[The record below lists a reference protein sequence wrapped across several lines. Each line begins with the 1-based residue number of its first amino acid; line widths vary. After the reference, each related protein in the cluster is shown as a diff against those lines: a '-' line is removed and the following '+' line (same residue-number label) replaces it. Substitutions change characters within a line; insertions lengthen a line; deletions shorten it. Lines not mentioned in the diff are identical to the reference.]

1 MTREEYQKHME
12 LVKKAVKDDLTS
24 LDSKKS
30 VLKAR
35 VWCRDDEDRFRLC
48 CYYDFSPYMDMLFR
62 RFEPDVKEWI
72 HEKYIELKELHQPS
86 EKRYKTV
93 SSETWRKY
101 HQELY
106 SEEQISK
113 KYYVTVTKYT
123 EIDRNMTILY
133 SADFSLKGELVSID
147 DPTGYYRGFAGY
159 EEKGYT
165 LSKSEKIISDNLYL
179 FGPYSDVELP
189 YDKGDILYIDG
200 SPHERPFYA
209 VWCGDRF
216 LYIKNGERLADF
228 IKYKIP
234 ERYYRS
240 HNLDRVSLEYHK
252 PVPPYYHVEILKSC
266 DYGCLMEASR
276 LLKNLEVT
284 HNDDLRENVRE
295 LFREEFQDTPI
306 PAEFKSGSRMNEICH
321 LLLGEI
327 CKRYPKT
334 TFTNFFKGF
343 SEWLKRP
350 KKIRPDA
357 LDDEQLLCLLSYYC
371 AGNLDYYEYRKRK
384 FADRCIT
391 DEPQN
396 ESRMREI
403 CFLLSE
409 KVSKRYQKTTFTV
422 FFARFKEWL
431 GETKRI
437 YMDKLDDGQLLYLL
451 SYYCSDHLNYHEYRS
466 REFEKWC
473 QDRDNLFWCE

>member
-1 MTREEYQKHME
+1 MDRKECQERIEQVRQAA
-12 LVKKAVKDDLTS
+12 LWDLTD
-24 LDSKKS
+24 LDTERAILT
-30 VLKAR
+30 VRL
-35 VWCRDDEDRFRLC
+35 WCRDDEDRFRLC

-62 RFEPDVKEWI
+62 RFEPYVKEWI

-216 LYIKNGERLADF
+216 LYIKNGERLSDF

-252 PVPPYYHVEILKSC
+252 PVPPYYHVEIVKCC
-266 DYGCLMEASR
+266 DYDCLMEASR
-276 LLKNLEVT
+276 LLKNPEIP
-284 HNDDLRENVRE
+284 HNDDIRENVRE

-306 PAEFKSGSRMNEICH
+306 PAEYKSGSRMNEICQ
-321 LLLGEI
+321 LLSGEI
-327 CKRYPKT
+327 CENYQKA
-334 TFTNFFKGF
+334 TFT
-343 SEWLKRP
+343 
-350 KKIRPDA
+350 D
-357 LDDEQLLCLLSYYC
+357 
-371 AGNLDYYEYRKRK
+371 
-384 FADRCIT
+384 
-391 DEPQN
+391 
-396 ESRMREI
+396 
-403 CFLLSE
+403 
-409 KVSKRYQKTTFTV
+409 
-422 FFARFKEWL
+422 FFARFKKWL
-431 GETKRI
+431 E
-437 YMDKLDDGQLLYLL
+437 
-451 SYYCSDHLNYHEYRS
+451 
-466 REFEKWC
+466 
-473 QDRDNLFWCE
+473 

>member
-1 MTREEYQKHME
+1 MERKEYKECIEQ
-12 LVKKAVKDDLTS
+12 VRQAVLQDLTG
-24 LDSKKS
+24 LDTEKCILT
-30 VLKAR
+30 VRL
-35 VWCRDDEDRFRLC
+35 WCRNDEDRFDLC
-48 CYYDFSPYMDMLFR
+48 CHYDFSPYMDMLFCG
-62 RFEPDVKEWI
+62 FEPDVKEWI

-252 PVPPYYHVEILKSC
+252 PVPPYYHVEIVKCC
-266 DYGCLMEASR
+266 DYDCLMEASR
-276 LLKNLEVT
+276 LLKNPEIP
-284 HNDDLRENVRE
+284 HNDDIRENVRE
-295 LFREEFQDTPI
+295 LFREEFQDAPI
-306 PAEFKSGSRMNEICH
+306 PAEYKSGSRMNEICQ
-321 LLLGEI
+321 LLSGEI
-327 CKRYPKT
+327 CENYQKA
-334 TFTNFFKGF
+334 TFTDFFARFKK
-343 SEWLKRP
+343 WLDETKRICLE
-350 KKIRPDA
+350 K
-357 LDDEQLLCLLSYYC
+357 LDDEQLL
-371 AGNLDYYEYRKRK
+371 
-384 FADRCIT
+384 
-391 DEPQN
+391 
-396 ESRMREI
+396 
-403 CFLLSE
+403 
-409 KVSKRYQKTTFTV
+409 YQ
-422 FFARFKEWL
+422 
-431 GETKRI
+431 
-437 YMDKLDDGQLLYLL
+437 L

>member
-24 LDSKKS
+24 LDSRKT

-35 VWCRDDEDRFRLC
+35 VWCRDDEDRLNLC
-48 CYYDFSPYMDMLFR
+48 CHYDFSPYMDMLFR

-72 HEKYIELKELHQPS
+72 HEKYMEIKVWHQPS
-86 EKRYKTV
+86 EKPYKTV
-93 SSETWRKY
+93 CSEAWRKY

-113 KYYVTVTKYT
+113 KYYVIVTKYT

-133 SADFSLKGELVSID
+133 SADFSLQGELVSID
-147 DPTGYYRGFAGY
+147 DPAGSYRGFAGC

-179 FGPYSDVELP
+179 FGPYPDVELP

-276 LLKNLEVT
+276 LLKNLEVI
-284 HNDDLRENVRE
+284 HNDELRENVRK

-334 TFTNFFKGF
+334 TFTNFFRGF

-357 LDDEQLLCLLSYYC
+357 LMMNNYYV
-371 AGNLDYYEYRKRK
+371 
-384 FADRCIT
+384 
-391 DEPQN
+391 
-396 ESRMREI
+396 
-403 CFLLSE
+403 CFHII
-409 KVSKRYQKTTFTV
+409 VPV
-422 FFARFKEWL
+422 
-431 GETKRI
+431 I
-437 YMDKLDDGQLLYLL
+437 
-451 SYYCSDHLNYHEYRS
+451 
-466 REFEKWC
+466 
-473 QDRDNLFWCE
+473 

>member
-1 MTREEYQKHME
+1 
-12 LVKKAVKDDLTS
+12 
-24 LDSKKS
+24 
-30 VLKAR
+30 
-35 VWCRDDEDRFRLC
+35 
-48 CYYDFSPYMDMLFR
+48 
-62 RFEPDVKEWI
+62 
-72 HEKYIELKELHQPS
+72 
-86 EKRYKTV
+86 
-93 SSETWRKY
+93 
-101 HQELY
+101 
-106 SEEQISK
+106 
-113 KYYVTVTKYT
+113 
-123 EIDRNMTILY
+123 
-133 SADFSLKGELVSID
+133 
-147 DPTGYYRGFAGY
+147 
-159 EEKGYT
+159 
-165 LSKSEKIISDNLYL
+165 
-179 FGPYSDVELP
+179 
-189 YDKGDILYIDG
+189 
-200 SPHERPFYA
+200 
-209 VWCGDRF
+209 
-216 LYIKNGERLADF
+216 
-228 IKYKIP
+228 
-234 ERYYRS
+234 
-240 HNLDRVSLEYHK
+240 
-252 PVPPYYHVEILKSC
+252 
-266 DYGCLMEASR
+266 MEASR

-284 HNDDLRENVRE
+284 HNDELGENVRK

-334 TFTNFFKGF
+334 TFTNFFRGF
-343 SEWLKRP
+343 SEWLKCP

-422 FFARFKEWL
+422 FFTRFKEWL

>member
-1 MTREEYQKHME
+1 MERKEYKECIEQ
-12 LVKKAVKDDLTS
+12 VRQAVLQDLTG
-24 LDSKKS
+24 LDTEKCILT
-30 VLKAR
+30 VRL
-35 VWCRDDEDRFRLC
+35 WCRNDEDRFDLC
-48 CYYDFSPYMDMLFR
+48 CHYDFSPYMDMLFCG
-62 RFEPDVKEWI
+62 FEPDVKEWI

-147 DPTGYYRGFAGY
+147 DPTGSYRGFARY
-159 EEKGYT
+159 EEKGYI
-165 LSKSEKIISDNLYL
+165 LSEPEKIISDNLYL
-179 FGPYSDVELP
+179 FGPYPDVELP

-240 HNLDRVSLEYHK
+240 HNLDRISLEYHK

-266 DYGCLMEASR
+266 VYDCLMEASR
-276 LLKNLEVT
+276 LLKDSEIT
-284 HNDDLRENVRE
+284 HNEDIRENVRE
-295 LFREEFQDTPI
+295 LFREEFQDAPI
-306 PAEFKSGSRMNEICH
+306 PAEYKSGSRMNEICQ
-321 LLLGEI
+321 LLSGEI
-327 CKRYPKT
+327 CENYQKA
-334 TFTNFFKGF
+334 TFTDFFARFKK
-343 SEWLKRP
+343 WLDETKRICLE
-350 KKIRPDA
+350 K
-357 LDDEQLLCLLSYYC
+357 LDDEQLL
-371 AGNLDYYEYRKRK
+371 
-384 FADRCIT
+384 
-391 DEPQN
+391 
-396 ESRMREI
+396 
-403 CFLLSE
+403 
-409 KVSKRYQKTTFTV
+409 YQ
-422 FFARFKEWL
+422 
-431 GETKRI
+431 
-437 YMDKLDDGQLLYLL
+437 L

>member
-1 MTREEYQKHME
+1 
-12 LVKKAVKDDLTS
+12 
-24 LDSKKS
+24 
-30 VLKAR
+30 
-35 VWCRDDEDRFRLC
+35 
-48 CYYDFSPYMDMLFR
+48 MDMLFR
-62 RFEPDVKEWI
+62 RFEPYVKEWI

-147 DPTGYYRGFAGY
+147 DPTGSYRGFARY
-159 EEKGYT
+159 EEKGYI
-165 LSKSEKIISDNLYL
+165 LSEPEQIISDNLYL
-179 FGPYSDVELP
+179 FGPYPDVELP

-200 SPHERPFYA
+200 SPHEGPFYA

-240 HNLDRVSLEYHK
+240 HNLDRISLEYHK
-252 PVPPYYHVEILKSC
+252 PVPPYYHVEIVKC
-266 DYGCLMEASR
+266 CGYDCLMEASR
-276 LLKNLEVT
+276 LLKNPEIP
-284 HNDDLRENVRE
+284 HNDDIRENVRE

-306 PAEFKSGSRMNEICH
+306 PAEYKSGSRMNEICQ
-321 LLLGEI
+321 LLSGEI
-327 CKRYPKT
+327 CENYQKA
-334 TFTNFFKGF
+334 TFT
-343 SEWLKRP
+343 
-350 KKIRPDA
+350 D
-357 LDDEQLLCLLSYYC
+357 
-371 AGNLDYYEYRKRK
+371 
-384 FADRCIT
+384 
-391 DEPQN
+391 
-396 ESRMREI
+396 
-403 CFLLSE
+403 
-409 KVSKRYQKTTFTV
+409 
-422 FFARFKEWL
+422 FFARFKKWL
-431 GETKRI
+431 EETKRI
-437 YMDKLDDGQLLYLL
+437 CLDKLDDEQLLYLL

>member
-1 MTREEYQKHME
+1 
-12 LVKKAVKDDLTS
+12 
-24 LDSKKS
+24 
-30 VLKAR
+30 
-35 VWCRDDEDRFRLC
+35 
-48 CYYDFSPYMDMLFR
+48 MDMLFR
-62 RFEPDVKEWI
+62 RFEPYVKEWI

-133 SADFSLKGELVSID
+133 NADFSLKGELVSID
-147 DPTGYYRGFAGY
+147 DPTESYRGFARY
-159 EEKGYT
+159 EEKGYI
-165 LSKSEKIISDNLYL
+165 LSEPEKIISDNLYL
-179 FGPYSDVELP
+179 FGPYPDVELP

-252 PVPPYYHVEILKSC
+252 PVPPYYHVEIVKCC
-266 DYGCLMEASR
+266 DYDCLMEASR
-276 LLKNLEVT
+276 LLENPEIP
-284 HNDDLRENVRE
+284 HNDDIRENVRE

-306 PAEFKSGSRMNEICH
+306 PAEFKSGSRMNEICQ
-321 LLLGEI
+321 LLSGEI
-327 CKRYPKT
+327 CENYQKA
-334 TFTNFFKGF
+334 TFT
-343 SEWLKRP
+343 
-350 KKIRPDA
+350 D
-357 LDDEQLLCLLSYYC
+357 
-371 AGNLDYYEYRKRK
+371 
-384 FADRCIT
+384 
-391 DEPQN
+391 
-396 ESRMREI
+396 
-403 CFLLSE
+403 
-409 KVSKRYQKTTFTV
+409 
-422 FFARFKEWL
+422 FFARFKKWL
-431 GETKRI
+431 EETKRI
-437 YMDKLDDGQLLYLL
+437 CLDKLDDEQLLYLL

>member
-1 MTREEYQKHME
+1 MERKEYKECIEQ
-12 LVKKAVKDDLTS
+12 VRQAVLQDLTG
-24 LDSKKS
+24 LDTEKCILT
-30 VLKAR
+30 VRL
-35 VWCRDDEDRFRLC
+35 WCRNDEDRFDLC
-48 CYYDFSPYMDMLFR
+48 CHYDFSPYMDMLFCG
-62 RFEPDVKEWI
+62 FEPDVKEWI

-147 DPTGYYRGFAGY
+147 DPTGSYRGFARY
-159 EEKGYT
+159 EEKGYI
-165 LSKSEKIISDNLYL
+165 LSEPEKIISDNLYL
-179 FGPYSDVELP
+179 FGPYPDVELP

-240 HNLDRVSLEYHK
+240 HNLDRISLEYHK

-266 DYGCLMEASR
+266 VYDCLMEASR
-276 LLKNLEVT
+276 LLKDSEIT
-284 HNDDLRENVRE
+284 HNEDIRENVRE
-295 LFREEFQDTPI
+295 LFREEFQDAPI
-306 PAEFKSGSRMNEICH
+306 PAEYKSGSRMNEICQ
-321 LLLGEI
+321 LLSGEI
-327 CKRYPKT
+327 CENYQKA
-334 TFTNFFKGF
+334 TFTDFFARFKK
-343 SEWLKRP
+343 WLDETKRICLE
-350 KKIRPDA
+350 K
-357 LDDEQLLCLLSYYC
+357 LDDEQLL
-371 AGNLDYYEYRKRK
+371 
-384 FADRCIT
+384 
-391 DEPQN
+391 
-396 ESRMREI
+396 
-403 CFLLSE
+403 
-409 KVSKRYQKTTFTV
+409 YQ
-422 FFARFKEWL
+422 
-431 GETKRI
+431 
-437 YMDKLDDGQLLYLL
+437 L

-466 REFEKWC
+466 REFERWC

>member
-72 HEKYIELKELHQPS
+72 HEKYIGLKELHQPS

-133 SADFSLKGELVSID
+133 SADFSLKGELISID
-147 DPTGYYRGFAGY
+147 DPTGSYRGFAGY

-179 FGPYSDVELP
+179 FGPYPDVELP

-209 VWCGDRF
+209 VYCGETMSDRDHF
-216 LYIKNGERLADF
+216 EWTKKEYGFYKREHPCLYISEDHKGLDLTNLAGWFTD
-228 IKYKIP
+228 YIP
-234 ERYYRS
+234 FP
-240 HNLDRVSLEYHK
+240 NAPLDRIRVVDTCEDQY
-252 PVPPYYHVEILKSC
+252 
-266 DYGCLMEASR
+266 
-276 LLKNLEVT
+276 LLK
-284 HNDDLRENVRE
+284 
-295 LFREEFQDTPI
+295 
-306 PAEFKSGSRMNEICH
+306 A
-321 LLLGEI
+321 
-327 CKRYPKT
+327 
-334 TFTNFFKGF
+334 
-343 SEWLKRP
+343 
-350 KKIRPDA
+350 
-357 LDDEQLLCLLSYYC
+357 
-371 AGNLDYYEYRKRK
+371 
-384 FADRCIT
+384 
-391 DEPQN
+391 
-396 ESRMREI
+396 
-403 CFLLSE
+403 
-409 KVSKRYQKTTFTV
+409 SKRLKENPAV
-422 FFARFKEWL
+422 FWKWRDLKWSGAIKKDH
-431 GETKRI
+431 GELEE
-437 YMDKLDDGQLLYLL
+437 YMI
-451 SYYCSDHLNYHEYRS
+451 
-466 REFEKWC
+466 
-473 QDRDNLFWCE
+473 